1 MSDQSEPSDELIDL
15 HFKVLS
21 DHNRRS
27 IIRILKSEPGLNV
40 QELCSRFPTSRF
52 AVMKHLNILEDAGL
66 LHRERVGKTKELYVQ
81 TNPLLSTIVPWI
93 HNLNT
98 DKG

>member
-1 MSDQSEPSDELIDL
+1 MSAPADELVDL

-27 IIRILKSEPGLNV
+27 ILMILKSEPGLNV
-40 QELCSRFPTSRF
+40 QEICSRFPTSRF

-66 LHRERVGKTKELYVQ
+66 LHRERQGKTKKLYVR
-81 TNPLLSTIVPWI
+81 TSPLLSTIVPWI
-93 HNLNT
+93 QNLNS
-98 DKG
+98 DQG

>member
-1 MSDQSEPSDELIDL
+1 MADQTKPSDELIDL

-27 IIRILKSEPGLNV
+27 ILKILKNEPGLNV

-52 AVMKHLNILEDAGL
+52 AVMKHLNILEEAGL
-66 LHRERVGKTKELYVQ
+66 LSREREGKTKKLYVQ
-81 TNPLLSTIVPWI
+81 TNPLLSTVVPWI
-93 HNLNT
+93 KNLNS
-98 DKG
+98 DQV